1 MVTPT
6 SPSASGSLGAA
17 ASAEPTHGCVRCGAP
32 VAAGVGLCERCNPLG
47 LRDAASSQAHGT
59 AFIAVAVGIVILAV
73 VARLAVSGIG
83 PFPASVGS
91 VTPVATGQAAGLAVN
106 LTVTN
111 EGASTGQTTCRI
123 FDPADQGGGPSAFV
137 LSPRIEPGATIDF
150 TPTIVEFGG
159 TPRAFQ
165 VECRTP

>member
-1 MVTPT
+1 MTPI
-6 SPSASGSLGAA
+6 SPPASGSLGAA
-17 ASAEPTHGCVRCGAP
+17 VPAEPTHGCVRCGAP
-32 VAAGVGLCERCNPLG
+32 VAADVGLCERCNPLG

-59 AFIAVAVGIVILAV
+59 AFIAVAIGIVILAV

-83 PFPASVGS
+83 PFPASVSS
-91 VTPVATGQAAGLAVN
+91 VTPVATGLAIH

-111 EGASTGQTTCRI
+111 EGASAGQTTCRI

-137 LSPRIEPGATIDF
+137 LSPRIGPGATVEF

>member
-1 MVTPT
+1 MIPISPT
-6 SPSASGSLGAA
+6 ASGSVGSAVP
-17 ASAEPTHGCVRCGAP
+17 AEPTHGCVRCGAP

-47 LRDAASSQAHGT
+47 LRDAAASQAHGT
-59 AFIAVAVGIVILAV
+59 AFIAVALGIVILAV

-91 VTPVATGQAAGLAVN
+91 VTPVASGMAIN

-137 LSPRIEPGATIDF
+137 LSPRIGPGETIEF
-150 TPTIVEFGG
+150 TSTIAEFGG
-159 TPRAFQ
+159 TPRAFL

>member
-1 MVTPT
+1 M
-6 SPSASGSLGAA
+6 
-17 ASAEPTHGCVRCGAP
+17 
-32 VAAGVGLCERCNPLG
+32 AAGVGLCERCNPLG

-59 AFIAVAVGIVILAV
+59 AFIAVAIAIVIMAV

-91 VTPVATGQAAGLAVN
+91 VTPVANGLAID

-123 FDPADQGGGPSAFV
+123 FDPADQGGGPRAFV
-137 LSPRIEPGATIDF
+137 LSPRIGPGETVEFSSTVIEFGATA
-150 TPTIVEFGG
+150 
-159 TPRAFQ
+159 RAFQ

>member
-1 MVTPT
+1 MIPISPT
-6 SPSASGSLGAA
+6 ATGSVGSAVP
-17 ASAEPTHGCVRCGAP
+17 AEPTHGCVRCGAP

-59 AFIAVAVGIVILAV
+59 AFVAVVIGIVILAV

-91 VTPVATGQAAGLAVN
+91 VTPVASGLAIN

-111 EGASTGQTTCRI
+111 EGVSTGQTTCRI

-137 LSPRIEPGATIDF
+137 LSPRIGPGESIKFA
-150 TPTIVEFGG
+150 PTVVEFGG
-159 TPRAFQ
+159 TARAFQ

>member
-1 MVTPT
+1 MIPISPT
-6 SPSASGSLGAA
+6 ASGSVGSAVP
-17 ASAEPTHGCVRCGAP
+17 AEPTHGCVRCGAP

-47 LRDAASSQAHGT
+47 LRDAAASQAHGT
-59 AFIAVAVGIVILAV
+59 AFIAVALGIVILAV

-91 VTPVATGQAAGLAVN
+91 VTPVASGMAIN

-137 LSPRIEPGATIDF
+137 LSPRIGPGETIAF
-150 TPTIVEFGG
+150 TSTIAEFGD
-159 TPRAFQ
+159 TPRAFL

>member
-59 AFIAVAVGIVILAV
+59 AFIAVAIGIVILAV

-83 PFPASVGS
+83 PFPASVAS
-91 VTPVATGQAAGLAVN
+91 VTPVASGLAIN

-111 EGASTGQTTCRI
+111 EGASAGQTTCRI

-137 LSPRIEPGATIDF
+137 LSPRIGPGETVEF
-150 TPTIVEFGG
+150 TPTIVEFGA

-165 VECRTP
+165 IDCRTP